1 MAFVAGCVFGIPS
14 AGGKPRQCTK
24 TVVAT
29 ITVQGPQ
36 GGRAPMAVC
45 QEHYE
50 HVANVRQGTE
60 YAENNQGMPAPKR
73 VHLVKL

>member
-1 MAFVAGCVFGIPS
+1 
-14 AGGKPRQCTK
+14 
-24 TVVAT
+24 
-29 ITVQGPQ
+29 
-36 GGRAPMAVC
+36 MAVC

-50 HVANVRQGTE
+50 HFANVRQGTE